1 LPDTPNQ
8 ITPLLEMKE
17 GVRKMPLGM
26 GVPKGSAITRRETRI
41 PMEVGVHISG
51 HAALPGAETT
61 FTENVSTYGACILS
75 TRRWKINDRLIVTT
89 MAGAYRAAA
98 RVAYCRSVPG
108 MGFAVGVEFPE
119 PRENWFVAGGSFH

>member
-1 LPDTPNQ
+1 
-8 ITPLLEMKE
+8 MA
-17 GVRKMPLGM
+17 LGM
-26 GVPKGSAITRRETRI
+26 GVPKGTTIVRREARI

-51 HAALPGAETT
+51 HAILPGTETT

-89 MAGAYRAAA
+89 MAGAFRAAS
-98 RVAYCRSVPG
+98 RVAYCRLVPG

-119 PRENWFVAGGSFH
+119 PRENWFVAGGSLH

>member
-1 LPDTPNQ
+1 
-8 ITPLLEMKE
+8 
-17 GVRKMPLGM
+17 MPLGI
-26 GVPKGSAITRRETRI
+26 GSPKTFSALRCEARV

-51 HAALPGAETT
+51 HAVLPGTETT
-61 FTENVSTYGACILS
+61 FTENVSAYGACILS
-75 TRRWKINDRLIVTT
+75 TRRWNINDRLIVTT
-89 MAGAYRAAA
+89 MAGAFRAAA